1 MSRRVVPDEEPLW
14 RALADPTRRAILDA
28 LRAGPRTTGVLAAGF
43 PTTRYTVMEH
53 LGVLVDAGLVT
64 VERRGRERLN
74 HLNPVPL
81 YEAYERWVRPL
92 GASAASTLLR
102 LDEAVTPRREPM
114 APMDLGIDVRARHQ
128 VRADVQRTWEAV
140 LDLPAWWPRR
150 WSEDE
155 RLAFEPFVGGR
166 LGPVAGEGFGPGGEG
181 ELWGTVTALRPGRL
195 LVVDGAMGLPG
206 PVAGQWR
213 LSLEDAGGG
222 TTAVTVEHR
231 VAGAVDEETRDCYG
245 GGWEETLA
253 GLGAYAEAAS

>member
-28 LRAGPRTTGVLAAGF
+28 LRAGPSTTGALAARF

-81 YEAYERWVRPL
+81 HEAYERWVRPL
-92 GASAASTLLR
+92 SAAAASTLLR
-102 LDEAVTPRREPM
+102 LDEAVNSRREPM
-114 APMDLGIDVRARHQ
+114 DLSIDVRAQHR
-128 VRADVQRTWEAV
+128 VGADVDRTWTAV

-150 WSEDE
+150 WSEQE
-155 RLAFEPFVGGR
+155 RLLFEPVVGGR
-166 LGPVAGEGFGPGGEG
+166 LGPTSGEGFGPGVEG
-181 ELWGTVTALRPGRL
+181 ELWGTVTALRPGRE

-213 LSLEDAGGG
+213 LVLERDGAEA
-222 TTAVTVEHR
+222 TTVTVEHR
-231 VAGAVDEETRDCYG
+231 VAGPVDPDTPDCYDR
-245 GGWEETLA
+245 GWQETLA
-253 GLGAYAEAAS
+253 ELGAYVAGQR